1 MLLGLC
7 GGICAGK
14 HSVAE
19 YLIQKHGFQQL
30 HLAHRPYHLLGETEL
45 PPPFGNQIAKNGSH
59 VFQTVDELLE
69 FVTRRWQDRWIT
81 TDIWDDTTLEKLLI
95 RPYFLLVSVDAPVSL
110 RWSRFTESRAWRR
123 QLDPPDLEK
132 FVLWNDKHLYD
143 KDTGI
148 VYMTDRAQVRLF
160 NSSSSLHELHAA
172 LDKLDLANEE
182 RLRPGWDQYFMQ
194 LASLAA
200 QRSNCMKRRVG
211 CVVVREKRV
220 MSTGYNGTPRN
231 TKNCNEG
238 GCPRCNCGQGGGAAL
253 STCLC
258 IHAEENALLEAG
270 RERVGEGA
278 ILYCNTCPCLT
289 CSVKIAQ
296 LGISE
301 VVYSQSY
308 NMDKQTASILE
319 EAGVKLR
326 QFSPPRNGIIYLQRS
341 SDVATAVHD
350 EVLSPEPIV

>member
-1 MLLGLC
+1 MLIGVC

-14 HSVAE
+14 RSVAN
-19 YLIQKHGFQQL
+19 YLVEKHGFQEVQVVGDLKYQL
-30 HLAHRPYHLLGETEL
+30 PSDSQPRQL
-45 PPPFGNQIAKNGSH
+45 NSIASNARRIH
-59 VFQTVDELLE
+59 TFPTVDALLE
-69 FVTRRWQDRWIT
+69 FVTPKWNQRWVM
-81 TDIWDDTTLEKLLI
+81 TDVGDEVALDKLLL
-95 RPYFLLVSVDAPVSL
+95 RPFFLLVSVDAPITV
-110 RWSRFTESRAWRR
+110 RWHRFSDRCWRR

-132 FVLWNDKHLYD
+132 FVLLNDQHLYEP
-143 KDTGI
+143 KSGVAYI
-148 VYMTDRAQVRLF
+148 ADRAQVRLF
-160 NSSSSLHELHAA
+160 NSSSSLQELHVA
-172 LDKLDLANEE
+172 LDTLDLANEE

-211 CVVVREKRV
+211 CVLVKDKRV

-231 TKNCNEG
+231 TKNCNQG
-238 GCPRCNCGQGGGAAL
+238 GCPRCNLGHGGGSAL

-270 RERVGEGA
+270 RERIGEGC

-301 VVYSQSY
+301 VVYSHSY
-308 NMDKQTASILE
+308 NMDKETAAVLN

-326 QFSPPRNGIIYLQRS
+326 QFFPPRNRLIDLQ
-341 SDVATAVHD
+341 VHIT
-350 EVLSPEPIV
+350 SPEVI

>member
-1 MLLGLC
+1 MLIGLC

-19 YLIQKHGFQQL
+19 HLIQKHGFQRLQL
-30 HLAHRPYHLLGETEL
+30 DGSPYPTIEGT
-45 PPPFGNQIAKNGSH
+45 PD
-59 VFQTVDELLE
+59 DELRLKATSLEPTTDSKSPRTFHTISEMLE
-69 FVTRRWQDRWIT
+69 FVTPRWRERWIT
-81 TDIWDDTTLEKLLI
+81 TDLWDASTLDQLLL
-95 RPYFLLVSVDAPVSL
+95 RPFFLLVSVDAPVSL
-110 RWSRFTESRAWRR
+110 RWKRFSDRCRRR

-132 FVLWNDKHLYD
+132 FVLWNDQHLYHREI
-143 KDTGI
+143 GRASL
-148 VYMTDRAQVRLF
+148 TDRAQVRLF
-160 NSSSSLHELHAA
+160 NSLSSLEELHKA
-172 LDKLDLANEE
+172 LDILDISNEQ

-211 CVVVREKRV
+211 CVLVREGRV
-220 MSTGYNGTPRN
+220 ISTGYNGTPRN

-238 GCPRCNCGQGGGAAL
+238 GCARCNGGQGGGAAL

-270 RERVGEGA
+270 RERIREGA
-278 ILYCNTCPCLT
+278 TLYCNTCPCLT

-296 LGISE
+296 MGLSE

-308 NMDKQTASILE
+308 NMDNQTAAILK
-319 EAGVKLR
+319 EAGVGLR
-326 QFSPPRNGIIYLQRS
+326 QFSPPRNGLIYLQDS
-341 SDVATAVHD
+341 TKITPDS
-350 EVLSPEPIV
+350 I